1 MASVS
6 VYLVCTAD
14 RYELPVAEFATSAAA
29 ASFIGCSPE
38 MVRLNLFRQRHYGA
52 RHRIGVW
59 HRGARKPFYI
69 ERVPLDDGQLT
80 LFPEETLH
88 D

>member
-14 RYELPVAEFATSAAA
+14 RYELPVAEVATSAAA
-29 ASFIGCSPE
+29 ASFIGCLPE

-52 RHRIGVW
+52 RHRFGVW
-59 HRGARKPFYI
+59 HHGARKPFSI
-69 ERVPLDDGQLT
+69 EHGPLDDGQLT
-80 LFPEETLH
+80 FFPEETLH